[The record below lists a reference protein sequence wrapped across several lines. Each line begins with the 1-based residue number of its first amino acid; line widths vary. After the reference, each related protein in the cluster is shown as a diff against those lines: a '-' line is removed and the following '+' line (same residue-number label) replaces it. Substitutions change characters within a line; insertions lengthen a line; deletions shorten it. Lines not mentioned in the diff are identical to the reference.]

1 MRRSSLSRR
10 EFLKLAGL
18 SIDTLVFPPFSLS
31 HDETKYITQTIF
43 KEVRMTKPVTIRDV
57 QTFLVQA
64 SGGGTR
70 FIIVKINTTESGL
83 YGLGCATFTQRFRAV
98 AAALEHHVIPFVIGK
113 DVARIEELFQ
123 MNMVQG
129 YWRNGP
135 VLNNAISGIDQALWD
150 IKGKMANMPVYDL
163 LGGKCRE
170 AAACYAHADGRDP
183 QEVLDNLMKFYEQ
196 GYRYIRIQM
205 GGYGGKT
212 QEFYSP
218 EGAPPGAYYD
228 PRAYTRNMLRMM
240 DFIRSN
246 APEDVELLHD
256 IHERLAPIDT
266 VQFAKD
272 VEKFHLFFLEDSLA
286 PEDIE
291 YFRLIR
297 KQSATPIAMGELF
310 NNPHEW
316 RLLIEERLIDF
327 LRMHVSQMGGIT
339 PARNA
344 AIHAQVYGIRTAWH
358 GPGDTSPVG
367 HAANL
372 HLDLWAPNFGIQE
385 WCRFDSLIYDMFPGL
400 PVVRGGYMYPNN
412 KPGLGIEFDEKLAAK
427 YPCKDEVDW
436 WTQTRLP
443 DGSPARP

>member
-1 MRRSSLSRR
+1 M
-10 EFLKLAGL
+10 K
-18 SIDTLVFPPFSLS
+18 P
-31 HDETKYITQTIF
+31 ITIQ
-43 KEVRMTKPVTIRDV
+43 DV
-57 QTFLVQA
+57 KTFLVQTA
-64 SGGGTR
+64 GAGTR
-70 FIIVKINTTESGL
+70 FIIVKVLTSEPGL

-98 AAALEHHVIPFVIGK
+98 YAALEEHVKPFVLGK

-135 VLNNAISGIDQALWD
+135 VLNNAVSGIDQALWD
-150 IKGKMANMPVYDL
+150 IKGKLANMPVYDL

-170 AAACYAHADGRDP
+170 AAAVYVHADGRDP
-183 QEVLDNLMKFYEQ
+183 QEVLDNVLKFREQ
-196 GYRYIRIQM
+196 GYRYIRVQM
-205 GGYGGKT
+205 GGYGGK
-212 QEFYSP
+212 EESFHKP
-218 EGAPPGAYYD
+218 EGALPGAYFD
-228 PRAYTRNMLRMM
+228 PRAYCRNMLRM
-240 DFIRSN
+240 IEYVRSQVG
-246 APEDVELLHD
+246 EEVELLHD

-272 VEKFHLFFLEDSLA
+272 VEPCHLFFLEDALA

-291 YFRLIR
+291 WFRMLR
-297 KQSATPIAMGELF
+297 KQCATPLAMGELF

-316 RLLIEERLIDF
+316 RPLIEERLIDF
-327 LRMHVSQMGGIT
+327 IRMHVSQMGGIT

-385 WCRFDSLIYDMFPGL
+385 WARFDSLVYDMFPGL
-400 PVVRGGYMYPNN
+400 PEVHDGYLFPNDR
-412 KPGLGIEFDEKLAAK
+412 PGLGIDFDEKLAAK
-427 YPCKDEVDW
+427 YPCAAEVDS

-443 DGSPARP
+443 DGTPVRP